1 MTAVVAQNCFELKY
15 ATDELEEGREI
26 VMTAVVAQN
35 CFGLNYA
42 TDELEEGREIFEVL
56 VSVAIYIF
64 LSYTMVALCH

>member
-1 MTAVVAQNCFELKY
+1 MT
-15 ATDELEEGREI
+15 T
-26 VMTAVVAQN
+26 VVAQN